1 MTWQKNIS
9 EGFYR
14 IALVLSSIAA
24 VLTFLIFVI
33 GNGNLFYGILISG
46 VVFVVVF
53 ALVAIINYI
62 VRGFVGLLMTQ

>member
-14 IALVLSSIAA
+14 ITLVLSSIAA

-46 VVFVVVF
+46 VVFAVVF

-62 VRGFVGLLMTQ
+62 VRGFVG

>member
-46 VVFVVVF
+46 VVFLVVF

-62 VRGFVGLLMTQ
+62 VRGFVG

>member
-24 VLTFLIFVI
+24 ILTFLIFVI

-62 VRGFVGLLMTQ
+62 VRGFVG

>member
-24 VLTFLIFVI
+24 ILTFLIFAI

-62 VRGFVGLLMTQ
+62 VRGFVG

>member
-46 VVFVVVF
+46 VVFAVVF
-53 ALVAIINYI
+53 GIVAIINYI
-62 VRGFVGLLMTQ
+62 LRGFVG

>member
-24 VLTFLIFVI
+24 ILTFLIFVI

-46 VVFVVVF
+46 VVFLVVF

-62 VRGFVGLLMTQ
+62 VRGFVG

>member
-1 MTWQKNIS
+1 MAWQKNIS
-9 EGFYR
+9 EGFYL

-62 VRGFVGLLMTQ
+62 VRGFVG

>member
-46 VVFVVVF
+46 VVFAVVF
-53 ALVAIINYI
+53 GLVAIINYI
-62 VRGFVGLLMTQ
+62 VRGFVV

>member
-14 IALVLSSIAA
+14 TALVLSSIAA

-46 VVFVVVF
+46 VIFAVVF
-53 ALVAIINYI
+53 GLVAIINYI
-62 VRGFVGLLMTQ
+62 VRGFVG

>member
-46 VVFVVVF
+46 VIFVVVF
-53 ALVAIINYI
+53 GLVAIINYI
-62 VRGFVGLLMTQ
+62 VRGFVG

>member
-62 VRGFVGLLMTQ
+62 VRGFVG

>member
-24 VLTFLIFVI
+24 ILTFLIFVI

-53 ALVAIINYI
+53 GLVAIINYI
-62 VRGFVGLLMTQ
+62 VRGFVG

>member
-24 VLTFLIFVI
+24 ILTFLIFVI

-53 ALVAIINYI
+53 AIVAIINYI
-62 VRGFVGLLMTQ
+62 VRGFVG